1 MPRPRKG
8 ENKKDYISRAIPM
21 LIHEGLELKA
31 AQGKAFGMWKT
42 YSGNQRKSKK
52 KNG

>member
-1 MPRPRKG
+1 MPKPRVG

-31 AQGKAFGMWKT
+31 AQGKAFGMWNT
-42 YSGNQRKSKK
+42 YSGKGKK
-52 KNG
+52 KKKK